1 VNGAGAEGPQ
11 DRGAAPAACRLLL
24 PAGAGWRETARWRLD
39 EVPATGHV
47 MWGELRIDRGLTP
60 PAAARR
66 VLRREAAIAALRFGA
81 REGTRAVRVHRVA
94 TSGGTTGPVRA
105 RLAGRLRSGVLVE
118 LGADRTTEASFDQVL
133 RATRLRPTGRLIVG
147 AGGGIVQHASTPA
160 GARVLLRVGVSGGP
174 SDPLTAAAAYQRLE
188 DVPEIPAPVLVD
200 QGGGPSTVWTV
211 ESVLPGRP
219 GSRLTTK
226 VWWQVLHGWSR
237 LPRASGPA
245 RATQADLDEIAR
257 YLPRHAAQLQEL
269 GHAIDATTG
278 QWPGIL
284 AHRDLWPGNLLVDR
298 GHLAGIIDWGS
309 WRPDALPGSD
319 LLQLYAAG
327 RRQRRPE
334 PLGVA
339 WLRRPWLEQAF
350 RSALAPYWAV
360 LDLDPE
366 DGYLAALGVAWWASE
381 VAGTLQRIP
390 ARRRDQGWLSTN
402 VDPVLTS
409 LGGG

>member
-1 VNGAGAEGPQ
+1 VNGAGADGLQ
-11 DRGAAPAACRLLL
+11 DLSAAPAACRLLL
-24 PAGAGWRETARWRLD
+24 PAGAGWRETERWRLD
-39 EVPATGHV
+39 ELPASGHV
-47 MWGELRIDRGLTP
+47 MWGELRIGRDLTTS
-60 PAAARR
+60 AAARR
-66 VLRREAAIAALRFGA
+66 VLRREAALAAVRFGGRESA
-81 REGTRAVRVHRVA
+81 RPVRVQRVA
-94 TSGGTTGPVRA
+94 TSGGTTGSVRA
-105 RLAGRLRSGVLVE
+105 RLAGRLRSGALVE
-118 LGADRTTEASFDQVL
+118 LGADGSSEACFDQVL
-133 RATRLRPTGRLIVG
+133 RATGLRPTGRLIVG
-147 AGGGIVQHASTPA
+147 AGGGIVQHAITPA
-160 GARVLLRVGVSGGP
+160 GAPVLLRVGVSGGP
-174 SDPLTAAAAYQRLE
+174 SDPSAAAAAYQRLE
-188 DVPEIPAPVLVD
+188 DVPEIPAPVLVE
-200 QGGGPSTVWTV
+200 QGGGPSVVWSV

-219 GSRLTTK
+219 GSRLTTT

-245 RATQADLDEIAR
+245 RATQADLGEIAR
-257 YLPRHAAQLQEL
+257 WLPRHATQLEEL
-269 GHAIDATTG
+269 AHAIDAATER
-278 QWPGIL
+278 WPGIL

-350 RSALAPYWAV
+350 RSALAPYWAA
-360 LDLDPE
+360 LDLEPE

-390 ARRRDQGWLSTN
+390 ARRRDGGWLSTN
-402 VDPVLTS
+402 VDAVLAS